1 MGKGWKFHVLCG
13 CLAVMTAG
21 IWPMAALG
29 DELSGLGIQ
38 GPGTQG
44 LGAQT
49 AGAEEDGALADAAG
63 EAGEG
68 ADQAAEVDK
77 AMEEAMRQEAQLD
90 AYFDGSVFIGDSV
103 MQGYGDYAMRR
114 GGSCLGR
121 MQFLAEVSFSVF
133 NALRPVTAK
142 STHPTFMGQKRYVW
156 ESAGMLQPKRV
167 FLFFGLND
175 IDMGPLESTCARY
188 AQVIANI
195 KTYCPEAEIH
205 IMGMTYI
212 RPAKARGRLNNPTIR
227 QFNGMLAQMA
237 LDNGWGYVNVADA
250 IADGNG
256 DLAAGYCSDGD
267 CHLTSSAY
275 DVWTAVLRD
284 YARAQMDGTSAFP
297 VNGQGAGQEEE
308 TQDEPGG
315 EGQNAASGAGQGAS
329 GGAGQD
335 PSAGAGQDTSGGT
348 AQDGTQIPK
357 VIRSGQEDPNK
368 GPGTADGE

>member
-44 LGAQT
+44 L
-49 AGAEEDGALADAAG
+49 
-63 EAGEG
+63 
-68 ADQAAEVDK
+68 DK

-133 NALRPVTAK
+133 NALRPVTAR

-156 ESAGMLQPKRV
+156 ESTGMLQPKRV
-167 FLFFGLND
+167 FLFGLND